1 MSRRRVETTIALLF
15 TAVTLVAGGGALAFF
30 LTISPVHTD
39 PAAVP
44 SATAGTPDRRYAAAI
59 ADARRSVRALLVGE
73 NLPGLSLAVAREG
86 EIVWA
91 EGFGWA
97 DIDRHTPVTPDTR
110 FRLGSVSKTVTAAG
124 AAVLHDQGR
133 LDLDAPVQ
141 RYVPAYPQKPWPV
154 TTRQLM
160 GDIAGVHRIRGD
172 NNDLLP
178 GRHCTNL
185 QEALAIVAD
194 EPLLFRPGTQYRFAF
209 YGWLLVTAAV
219 EGAAMQPFATFMA
232 REVFAPLRMTRTAL
246 EGTDE
251 LRDTTS
257 FYGPRVML
265 NTALG
270 LDAATGADYS
280 CYFGAGA
287 FLSTPSDLVRL
298 GSAMIKPGLLR
309 AETLA
314 TFTSPLRL
322 ESGESTGFALG
333 WRVEEALLAGASR
346 RILIHRATPVGGTV
360 TLMLVPEL
368 GLVVAA
374 VSNASQARGMAPLG
388 LTVAAAFAQ
397 GATPVTVRHRDCE
410 PGTPC

>member
-1 MSRRRVETTIALLF
+1 MRRRRGEPAIALLF
-15 TAVTLVAGGGALAFF
+15 AAVTLVAGGGALAFF
-30 LTISPVHTD
+30 LTISPVHTN
-39 PAAVP
+39 PAGVP
-44 SATAGTPDRRYAAAI
+44 SATAGAPDNRYAAAI
-59 ADARRSVRALLVGE
+59 EDSRRAVRDLLVGE
-73 NLPGLSLAVAREG
+73 NLPGLSIAVARDD

-110 FRLGSVSKTVTAAG
+110 FRLGSVSKTLTAAG
-124 AAVLHDQGR
+124 AALLHDQGR

-141 RYVPAYPQKPWPV
+141 RYVPSYPQKQWTV
-154 TTRQLM
+154 TTRHLL
-160 GDIAGVHRIRGD
+160 GDVAGVHRIRGD

-185 QEALAIVAD
+185 QEALSIVAS
-194 EPLLFRPGTQYRFAF
+194 EPLLFRPGTRYRFAF

-232 REVFAPLRMTRTAL
+232 REVFVPLGMTRTAL
-246 EGTDE
+246 EGAAE

-270 LDAATGADYS
+270 LNAATGADYS

-298 GSAMIKPGLLR
+298 GSAMIEPGLLR

-333 WRVEEALLAGASR
+333 WRVEEAALAGVSR

-360 TLMLVPEL
+360 TLMLVPDL
-368 GLVVAA
+368 RLVVAA
-374 VSNASQARGMAPLG
+374 VSNASHAKGVAPLG
-388 LTVAAAFAQ
+388 LTVAAAFAR
-397 GATPVTVRHRDCE
+397 GATP
-410 PGTPC
+410 